1 MADENVL
8 PVIDLDAYINPKFP
22 EDKEQVIVQIRDACA
37 RYGFFQ
43 VKGHGIPLSTQ
54 QHFIQGLAKF
64 FSLPKEEKL
73 KLSFLK
79 DPCRRGYEAS
89 GDTLRHGDAF
99 PDTKEAFY
107 IGREES
113 SFEPPGFHGPNN
125 WPDLP
130 AADFRDPVSEYYEG
144 TDKLGR
150 LIWEILLQGLGH
162 PPSLLDRFAA
172 RPVVQMKMIRYPP
185 ASATKPGQF
194 GVGAHTDF
202 GGVTVLLQQPGKEGL
217 EVWDEGKEAWAPV
230 PSIEDVMVI
239 NCGDM
244 IQKWSGGAYKS
255 ARHRVINKADEERLS
270 SATFWHGDV
279 GATNPLNPDDP
290 AKDTVGQLLVRRFG
304 NQFSLPKEVF
314 AAA

>member
-99 PDTKEAFY
+99 PDTKE
-107 IGREES
+107 
-113 SFEPPGFHGPNN
+113 
-125 WPDLP
+125 
-130 AADFRDPVSEYYEG
+130 V
-144 TDKLGR
+144 
-150 LIWEILLQGLGH
+150 
-162 PPSLLDRFAA
+162 
-172 RPVVQMKMIRYPP
+172 
-185 ASATKPGQF
+185 
-194 GVGAHTDF
+194 
-202 GGVTVLLQQPGKEGL
+202 
-217 EVWDEGKEAWAPV
+217 
-230 PSIEDVMVI
+230 
-239 NCGDM
+239 
-244 IQKWSGGAYKS
+244 
-255 ARHRVINKADEERLS
+255 
-270 SATFWHGDV
+270 
-279 GATNPLNPDDP
+279 
-290 AKDTVGQLLVRRFG
+290 
-304 NQFSLPKEVF
+304 
-314 AAA
+314 